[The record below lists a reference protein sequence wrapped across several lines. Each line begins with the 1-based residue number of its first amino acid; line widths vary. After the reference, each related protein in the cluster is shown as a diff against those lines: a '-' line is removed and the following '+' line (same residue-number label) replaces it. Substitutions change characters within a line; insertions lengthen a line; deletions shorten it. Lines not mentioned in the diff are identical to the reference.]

1 MTAIIMTCSSLRRH
15 VDAAQKKENTSYEV
29 YELDSK
35 LHAEP
40 KEMRAAVFEAMG
52 KLPGQVDTVLL
63 SMGLCGGSVSERPLP
78 VRVVMP
84 KVDDCITLLMHTD
97 DKWYPNLKRG
107 GHMYLTDTVD
117 SDLSIVNIR
126 RQLVERYGEKKG
138 FMVFDIWFASYKSV
152 DIIDT
157 GVYDCYSR
165 DYVAKAKA
173 NADLIQCPVCYVE
186 GSNLLLEK
194 LVSGRWDHQFLI
206 GEAGDTFREE
216 DFVL

>member
-84 KVDDCITLLMHTD
+84 KVDDCITLLLHTD
-97 DKWYPNLKRG
+97 DKWYPNLKKC

-126 RQLVERYGEKKG
+126 RRLVERYGEKKG
-138 FMVFDIWFASYKSV
+138 LMVFDVWFESYKSV

-157 GVYDCYSR
+157 RVYDCYSE
-165 DYVAKAKA
+165 DYVNRAKA
-173 NADLIQCPVCYVE
+173 NADLIQCPICYVD

-206 GEAGDTFREE
+206 GETGDTFREE
-216 DFVL
+216 DFVQ

>member
-1 MTAIIMTCSSLRRH
+1 
-15 VDAAQKKENTSYEV
+15 
-29 YELDSK
+29 
-35 LHAEP
+35 
-40 KEMRAAVFEAMG
+40 MRAAVFEAM
-52 KLPGQVDTVLL
+52 KNLPEQVDTVLL

-78 VRVVMP
+78 VRVIMP

-97 DKWYPNLKRG
+97 EKWHPNLKRS

-117 SDLSIVNIR
+117 SDLSIINIR
-126 RQLVERYGEKKG
+126 NRLVERYGEKKG
-138 FMVFDIWFASYKSV
+138 LMVFDIWFESYQSV

-157 GVYDCYSR
+157 GVYDCYSS
-165 DYVAKAKA
+165 DYVTRAKA
-173 NADLIQCPVCYVE
+173 NADLIQCPICYVE

-206 GEAGDTFREE
+206 GEAGDIFREE

>member
-1 MTAIIMTCSSLRRH
+1 M
-15 VDAAQKKENTSYEV
+15 
-29 YELDSK
+29 
-35 LHAEP
+35 
-40 KEMRAAVFEAMG
+40 
-52 KLPGQVDTVLL
+52 LL

-78 VRVVMP
+78 VRVIMP

-97 DKWYPNLKRG
+97 EKWHPNLKRS

-117 SDLSIVNIR
+117 SDLSIINIR
-126 RQLVERYGEKKG
+126 NRLVERYGEKKG
-138 FMVFDIWFASYKSV
+138 LMVFDIWFESYQSV

-157 GVYDCYSR
+157 GVYDCYSS
-165 DYVAKAKA
+165 DYVTRAKA
-173 NADLIQCPVCYVE
+173 NADLIQCPICYVE

-206 GEAGDTFREE
+206 GEAGDIFREE

>member
-1 MTAIIMTCSSLRRH
+1 
-15 VDAAQKKENTSYEV
+15 
-29 YELDSK
+29 
-35 LHAEP
+35 
-40 KEMRAAVFEAMG
+40 
-52 KLPGQVDTVLL
+52 
-63 SMGLCGGSVSERPLP
+63 
-78 VRVVMP
+78 MP

-97 DKWYPNLKRG
+97 NNWYPNLKRS

-117 SDLSIVNIR
+117 SDLSIINIR
-126 RQLVERYGEKKG
+126 NRLVERYGEKKG
-138 FMVFDIWFASYKSV
+138 LMVFDIWFESYKSV

-157 GVYDCYSR
+157 GVYDCYSG
-165 DYVAKAKA
+165 DYVTRAKA
-173 NADLIQCPVCYVE
+173 NADLIQCPICYVE